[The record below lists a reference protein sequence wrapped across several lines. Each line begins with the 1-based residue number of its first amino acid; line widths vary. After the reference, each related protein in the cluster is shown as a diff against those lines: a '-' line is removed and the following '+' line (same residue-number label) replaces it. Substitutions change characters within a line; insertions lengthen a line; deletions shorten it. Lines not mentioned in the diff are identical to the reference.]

1 MSVFSAWFIKSC
13 SVFIANIVFLYSK
26 KLLQLINSSC
36 TYHLHKNVG
45 ICKYIPP
52 PHHFSSVFRL
62 SNSFLRCQHRHE
74 MGIQL
79 SGEVFSNKQGI
90 DILMIEGTVKLSHL
104 FPSVKNEQIFNKW
117 NVQNV
122 EERGLNK
129 NLIIFS
135 KMSKKFVHGW

>member
-1 MSVFSAWFIKSC
+1 
-13 SVFIANIVFLYSK
+13 
-26 KLLQLINSSC
+26 
-36 TYHLHKNVG
+36 
-45 ICKYIPP
+45 
-52 PHHFSSVFRL
+52 
-62 SNSFLRCQHRHE
+62 

-79 SGEVFSNKQGI
+79 SGEVFSDKQGI

-122 EERGLNK
+122 EE

-135 KMSKKFVHGW
+135 KMSKKFVHGWKFRE